1 MRIGFGFA
9 LTLARRLGAA
19 AVVVA
24 DAVLLLEDGSP
35 FLPEAGGTFL
45 ME

>member
-9 LTLARRLGAA
+9 LTLARRFGAA
-19 AVVVA
+19 AIVVGEA
-24 DAVLLLEDGSP
+24 LLLGEDGSP